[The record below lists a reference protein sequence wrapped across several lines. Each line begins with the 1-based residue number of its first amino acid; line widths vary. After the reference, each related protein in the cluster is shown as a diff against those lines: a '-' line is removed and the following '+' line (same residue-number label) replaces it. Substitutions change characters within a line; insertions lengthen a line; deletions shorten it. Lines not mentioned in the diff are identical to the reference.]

1 MSLKG
6 GNLSVDFKVQH
17 ADNRGI
23 YFEETNRCLIFLP
36 MHETMEDVIKTIN
49 HEVFHHCFTVIDES
63 DNMDEQMEED
73 VIFNL
78 QWAEWSIA

>member
-1 MSLKG
+1 
-6 GNLSVDFKVQH
+6 
-17 ADNRGI
+17 
-23 YFEETNRCLIFLP
+23 